1 MFLPLNEFI
10 HFVRTCLFFCY
21 PLGYWLDW
29 RKKGVGLWCSS
40 FFFFLTYLQEGWF
53 FCCWGKFGEH
63 TICFCFSFPGF
74 IHDSI
79 FFPIRVPCLWKVG
92 NKRTFIYELM
102 SCVRFVWK
110 IFELLTWSSEAFDN
124 EVPGLFLVRFR
135 EVAPDF
141 FLRQYEVLRSSAE
154 LVLSFC
160 VWFTCVGIM
169 NFASAAY
176 YAALQPQKVDKGI
189 QVSGTVTRL
198 MFLTSYILF

>member
-1 MFLPLNEFI
+1 MKFLDYFW
-10 HFVRTCLFFCY
+10 FVSEK
-21 PLGYWLDW
+21 W
-29 RKKGVGLWCSS
+29 R
-40 FFFFLTYLQEGWF
+40 LT
-53 FCCWGKFGEH
+53 
-63 TICFCFSFPGF
+63 
-74 IHDSI
+74 
-79 FFPIRVPCLWKVG
+79 
-92 NKRTFIYELM
+92 
-102 SCVRFVWK
+102 
-110 IFELLTWSSEAFDN
+110 
-124 EVPGLFLVRFR
+124 
-135 EVAPDF
+135 F

>member
-1 MFLPLNEFI
+1 
-10 HFVRTCLFFCY
+10 
-21 PLGYWLDW
+21 
-29 RKKGVGLWCSS
+29 
-40 FFFFLTYLQEGWF
+40 
-53 FCCWGKFGEH
+53 
-63 TICFCFSFPGF
+63 
-74 IHDSI
+74 
-79 FFPIRVPCLWKVG
+79 
-92 NKRTFIYELM
+92 M